1 MTATDDP
8 TGPYRPTAG
17 LHTGDPHPDH
27 PGSTRPQSP
36 SEPGR
41 GMAPYAGLLGGEADG
56 RARTMEDG
64 Y

>member
-1 MTATDDP
+1 MTGTHDRID
-8 TGPYRPTAG
+8 
-17 LHTGDPHPDH
+17 LHPDH
-27 PGSTRPQSP
+27 PGSTRPQGV

-56 RARTMEDG
+56 RARNMEVG